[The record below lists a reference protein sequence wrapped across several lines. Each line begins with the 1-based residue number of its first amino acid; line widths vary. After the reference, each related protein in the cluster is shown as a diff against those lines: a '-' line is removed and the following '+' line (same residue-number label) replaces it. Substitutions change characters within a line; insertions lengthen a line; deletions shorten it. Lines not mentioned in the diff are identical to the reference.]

1 MTYQHLGCWGREWLG
16 GPVPGSFVLLSRNSC
31 SFSFTSVL
39 AMAPG
44 GARLGWGDGTRS
56 PSPREPPAAPG
67 PLQPPAPL
75 TLAASVLAAQRVQLL
90 QALLLLQLLPLPLPL
105 LLQLLLPAR
114 GQRLLLLL
122 RDPRAPAPPCTRQHA
137 PSRPRTP
144 KGSITPTT
152 DTPRLQRP
160 VPPWWPQRCGQEMP
174 P

>member
-1 MTYQHLGCWGREWLG
+1 MG

-56 PSPREPPAAPG
+56 PSPRERSAAPG

-75 TLAASVLAAQRVQLL
+75 TLAAPVLAAQRVQLL

-122 RDPRAPAPPCTRQHA
+122 RDPRARAPMYTAARPLAA
-137 PSRPRTP
+137 PH
-144 KGSITPTT
+144 
-152 DTPRLQRP
+152 
-160 VPPWWPQRCGQEMP
+160 PQRLHHP
-174 P
+174 DN